1 MGERECCFHVRGIPS
16 ESVLR
21 DYLDATGAA
30 VPWHRPGSRFGV
42 VREDDLGVVS
52 EDDDVLSAVG
62 YRPNVRQLLHSAHGY
77 VFDAAVVVAIV
88 LTQAQVWTHEDH
100 PHGRLAVM
108 AFLSAGALLFRR
120 VAPFL
125 APVVC
130 AAGAI
135 SFTLLDPDG
144 AYDTTTMFFVLL
156 LASWASGSLLNLRQA
171 GVAFGSVLLAAG
183 WSSSVRRGS
192 RSRGAL
198 AQLPA
203 RRCLRALGRSG
214 AAGRAGAAR

>member
-16 ESVLR
+16 GVGPR

-42 VREDDLGVVS
+42 VREDDLEVVS

-130 AAGAI
+130 AAARSRFAARSGRR
-135 SFTLLDPDG
+135 LRHD
-144 AYDTTTMFFVLL
+144 YDVL
-156 LASWASGSLLNLRQA
+156 RPPA
-171 GVAFGSVLLAAG
+171 GVLGVRLAPEPAPGRSGIRLGAARG
-183 WSSSVRRGS
+183 WMVILRAPGS
-192 RSRGAL
+192 RSEAL
-198 AQLPA
+198 WLSFPLAGVFVLSVAAAP
-203 RRCLRALGRSG
+203 
-214 AAGRAGAAR
+214 AGRAGAAR